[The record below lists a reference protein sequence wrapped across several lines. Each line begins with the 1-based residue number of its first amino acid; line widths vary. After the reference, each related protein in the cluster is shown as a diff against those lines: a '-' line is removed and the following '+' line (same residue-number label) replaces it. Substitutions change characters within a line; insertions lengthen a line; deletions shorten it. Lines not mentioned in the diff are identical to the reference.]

1 MTAVSSV
8 EIRRL
13 RSQARKLGLTVRAQR
28 ATRGSDARAYS
39 LIDLETGQ
47 PVSTDLQDP
56 VDIRARLWWIVRER
70 TQGGRPTTNGAAGHR
85 SATEHCRLCGTV
97 RSDYFRFCRSCGLDL
112 EADRDPTPL
121 TAVRPVA
128 PPAGDGT
135 RRMIT
140 VAPATSPG
148 PRTEPP
154 PPAAATNGSSA
165 AQVVASVGPRSAAAV
180 ATAATAA
187 PVAPPATLWDD
198 LDAAPAAAHAESL
211 TPSNGNGTAPRSSN
225 GAAPARVVTSVGP
238 HSTAAAATTSVEPAG
253 VGAAIPAD
261 PSAPRLADLIREGPP
276 GPGFELPFDLKW
288 IVIGTLLG
296 LAVGGIAAVVLG
308 LLM

>member
-1 MTAVSSV
+1 MKAASSV

-39 LIDLETGQ
+39 LIDLETGE
-47 PVSTDLQDP
+47 PVSTGLQDP
-56 VDIRARLWWIVRER
+56 VDIRERLWWIVRER
-70 TQGGRPTTNGAAGHR
+70 TQGSRPTINSTAGHR
-85 SATEHCRLCGTV
+85 GETEQCRLCGTV

-128 PPAGDGT
+128 APVGDRA
-135 RRMIT
+135 RRMTT
-140 VAPATSPG
+140 VAPSTSPA

-154 PPAAATNGSSA
+154 PAAAPNGSSA
-165 AQVVASVGPRSAAAV
+165 ARVVTSVVPLV
-180 ATAATAA
+180 P
-187 PVAPPATLWDD
+187 PVPPATLWDD
-198 LDAAPAAAHAESL
+198 LDAAPAAARDESP

-225 GAAPARVVTSVGP
+225 GAAPARIVTSAGP
-238 HSTAAAATTSVEPAG
+238 RSTAAAATSLERAG
-253 VGAAIPAD
+253 AGAAIPAD

-276 GPGFELPFDLKW
+276 GQGFQLPFDLKW

-296 LAVGGIAAVVLG
+296 LVVGGIVAVVLG